1 MACGL
6 IKEALIYD
14 AEKQILISNNLRKL
28 LIKIIMIIMAIL
40 MTMPIITQPNES

>member
-6 IKEALIYD
+6 KKEALIYD

-28 LIKIIMIIMAIL
+28 LIKIIMIIL